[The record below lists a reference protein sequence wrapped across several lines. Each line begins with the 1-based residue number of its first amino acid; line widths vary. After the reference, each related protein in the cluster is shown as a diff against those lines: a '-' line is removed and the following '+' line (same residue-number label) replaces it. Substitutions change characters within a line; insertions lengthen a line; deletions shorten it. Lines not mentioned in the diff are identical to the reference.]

1 MDRSFA
7 EDRSNPQFEH
17 SRYRALDG
25 YRFIAASLVVLY
37 HYNLDFGL
45 GIEAYLPAVKKL
57 YALVDFFFVLSGFV
71 IATSYI
77 DRVGTLP
84 QYATFMRRRFARL
97 YPLHAV
103 TLLAYVG
110 LAIIM
115 ALGLAQANHADFF
128 RWSALPANILLVQAW
143 GFLSGPSFNV
153 VSWSISAEWFLYLV
167 FPLLAWPA
175 RRLPP
180 LASLGLVAAFIM
192 ALELSRRAGGIGGW
206 AEASYDFGM
215 LRAVPSFYAGIL
227 IAIYVPRLG
236 SRLVVPWT
244 AVHVIFLVALACLM
258 VDALHVVAL
267 ALFALTVAAAVL
279 AENSGPTVMGGTR
292 MGALGDAS
300 YGIYMIHPLISI
312 PILVVVRSKIG
323 LGTPAA
329 AMIAVITYVFVVW
342 AAMIIHRKFEMP
354 MRRWIAGE
362 GSSRK
367 AIKSSSS
374 VTA

>member
-1 MDRSFA
+1 MDRALA
-7 EDRSNPQFEH
+7 EDRNKPQFEH

-71 IATSYI
+71 IAMSYI

-84 QYATFMRRRFARL
+84 RYATFMRRRFARL

-110 LAIIM
+110 LAVIM
-115 ALGLAQANHADFF
+115 SLGLAQANHADFF
-128 RWSALPANILLVQAW
+128 RWSALPANIMLIQAW

-180 LASLGLVAAFIM
+180 LISLVLIAAFIM
-192 ALELSRRAGGIGGW
+192 VLELSRQAGGIGGW

-227 IAIYVPRLG
+227 IAIFVPRLN
-236 SRLVVPWT
+236 SRLTIPWT
-244 AVHVIFLVALACLM
+244 AVHLIFLAALACLM
-258 VDALHVVAL
+258 VDALHVAAL

-279 AENSGPTVMGGTR
+279 AENNGPTVMGGAR
-292 MGALGDAS
+292 MGAFGDAS

-312 PILVVVRSKIG
+312 PILVIVRSKIG
-323 LGTPAA
+323 LGTPTAA
-329 AMIAVITYVFVVW
+329 IIAVATYFFVVW
-342 AAMIIHRKFEMP
+342 AAMLIHRKFEMP

-362 GSSRK
+362 TVRQRTQ
-367 AIKSSSS
+367 SSSS